1 MRELDM
7 DEVRLRQLL
16 NSFYKV
22 TGLRVGI
29 YDRMGSER
37 MACPRRAQPFCDMV
51 RCHARGLAACREC
64 DARAVERACLSR
76 QPQVYACHAGLSEAV
91 VPIMQADE
99 CIAYLML
106 GQARSDAA
114 GDVRAELK
122 RRCAYVDDL
131 DALERAYL
139 RIPQYPA
146 EYIGACALM
155 LGACAS
161 YIRSNALVDELG
173 ESLPA
178 RFMALVR
185 SAYTDE
191 LTLDEMARRL
201 HVGRTTLCRQV
212 TRQYG
217 MGPHA
222 LLTQYRLESA
232 CHLLAN
238 SACPIG
244 QVAARV
250 GIADVNYFCK
260 LFRREFA
267 LTPGQY
273 RRQFGQLARS

>member
-16 NSFYKV
+16 DSFHEV
-22 TGLRVGI
+22 TGLRVGL
-29 YDRMGSER
+29 YDRAGNER
-37 MACPRRAQPFCDMV
+37 MACPRRAQPFCDIV
-51 RCHARGLAACREC
+51 RCHARGRAACREC
-64 DARAVERACLSR
+64 DARAVERAMQSR

-91 VPIMQADE
+91 VPIMQAGE

-106 GQARSDAA
+106 GQARSDAP
-114 GDVRAELK
+114 GDVRAELR
-122 RRCAYVDDL
+122 RRCPYVDDQG
-131 DALERAYL
+131 ALERAYL
-139 RIPQYPA
+139 RIPAYPA

-173 ESLPA
+173 ESVAA

-185 SAYTDE
+185 SAYADE
-191 LTLDEMARRL
+191 LTLEEMARRL

-212 TRQYG
+212 THQYG
-217 MGPHA
+217 LSPHA

-238 SACPIG
+238 SDCPVG

-250 GIADVNYFCK
+250 GIADGNYFGK
-260 LFRREFA
+260 LFRREFGMS
-267 LTPGQY
+267 PSQY
-273 RRQFGQLARS
+273 RRQFGRRARS